1 MEEREDTAMNQ
12 SSRYH
17 YRECGLDNI
26 YLVNGFDPVET
37 PRGTGAMIKD
47 REGLHRAIANLIVRE
62 KKDMTGGEFRFLRHE
77 LNMTQQLVANL
88 LQMDVQSVARWEKG
102 KSDVP
107 GPAQGLMRLLY
118 EEKANGNT
126 EISEPLRR
134 LAELDEILQDEDEIV
149 EFEEDTNEGWR
160 LAQAA

>member
-1 MEEREDTAMNQ
+1 
-12 SSRYH
+12 
-17 YRECGLDNI
+17 
-26 YLVNGFDPVET
+26 
-37 PRGTGAMIKD
+37 
-47 REGLHRAIANLIVRE
+47 
-62 KKDMTGGEFRFLRHE
+62 
-77 LNMTQQLVANL
+77 
-88 LQMDVQSVARWEKG
+88 
-102 KSDVP
+102 
-107 GPAQGLMRLLY
+107 MRLLY